1 MNRTAQKKQT
11 NIGSENARQWWSIFS
26 TAGYKDP
33 NKCLTD
39 LTVKTIEANA
49 KKWLNIIRY
58 TESGTIIQLQ
68 DDCEYS
74 VTEVINNKHLLRKYF
89 GPYYR
94 KYLLKYIPIDQKDLL
109 KTINESLVEL
119 CLSRKIGHKKS
130 LNSLS
135 NIELLNLIAGSGYEV
150 GLFLAHIVPVLNYKN
165 YQPLIDL
172 ELLVQTSKNL
182 SVIVFSE
189 LDITDDKYKVLADKC
204 SFLFDHII
212 KYPLYDEPDV
222 LQFINFYC
230 DLWNV
235 TLPEKTAKEIY
246 RICGGYHWL
255 VHQAIRNLRDDFQL
269 SVYEAC
275 TDILLL
281 NKLEV
286 IWGKFTAEEKNII
299 RKIYLGNIE
308 QTDSLTHEYE
318 YLKSIRV
325 IIEKSDRIELGL
337 PLLSKIIEKEM
348 KLDIIHVKHDQIMLG
363 KNNLTNTLTNKEK
376 LLMLL
381 LLNSKK
387 KIISREV
394 IAQTIWGD
402 CWEEKYSD
410 WAIDVLAHRVRK
422 KLNAVGIDENLLKT
436 VKKKGFVFG

>member
-1 MNRTAQKKQT
+1 M
-11 NIGSENARQWWSIFS
+11 
-26 TAGYKDP
+26 
-33 NKCLTD
+33 
-39 LTVKTIEANA
+39 
-49 KKWLNIIRY
+49 
-58 TESGTIIQLQ
+58 
-68 DDCEYS
+68 
-74 VTEVINNKHLLRKYF
+74 
-89 GPYYR
+89 
-94 KYLLKYIPIDQKDLL
+94 
-109 KTINESLVEL
+109 
-119 CLSRKIGHKKS
+119 
-130 LNSLS
+130 
-135 NIELLNLIAGSGYEV
+135 
-150 GLFLAHIVPVLNYKN
+150 
-165 YQPLIDL
+165 
-172 ELLVQTSKNL
+172 
-182 SVIVFSE
+182 
-189 LDITDDKYKVLADKC
+189 
-204 SFLFDHII
+204 
-212 KYPLYDEPDV
+212 
-222 LQFINFYC
+222 
-230 DLWNV
+230 
-235 TLPEKTAKEIY
+235 
-246 RICGGYHWL
+246 
-255 VHQAIRNLRDDFQL
+255 
-269 SVYEAC
+269 
-275 TDILLL
+275 

>member
-119 CLSRKIGHKKS
+119 YLSRKIGHKKS

-150 GLFLAHIVPVLNYKN
+150 GF
-165 YQPLIDL
+165 
-172 ELLVQTSKNL
+172 
-182 SVIVFSE
+182 
-189 LDITDDKYKVLADKC
+189 DDKYKVLADKC